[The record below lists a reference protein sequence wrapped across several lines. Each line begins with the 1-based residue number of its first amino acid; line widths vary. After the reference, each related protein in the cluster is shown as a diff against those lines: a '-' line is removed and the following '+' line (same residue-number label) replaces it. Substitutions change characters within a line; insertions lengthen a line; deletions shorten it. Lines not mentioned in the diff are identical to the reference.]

1 MSSLTEELVDSSIA
15 ALADEASSL
24 AINTPNGDSELS
36 EGDLERAID
45 ELVGMIL
52 LTGLLVLQSK
62 HLLT

>member
-1 MSSLTEELVDSSIA
+1 MSSLTEELVDPSIPA
-15 ALADEASSL
+15 FADEASSL
-24 AINTPNGDSELS
+24 AINTPDGDSELS

-52 LTGLLVLQSK
+52 LKGWFDFQL